1 MNEESDVRNT
11 DKNRSVTYNF
21 IMNVILTGS
30 NILFPLLTYPY
41 ASRILKPYG
50 MGMVSFA
57 NAVITYFTMF
67 AQLGIPTYGIRVCA
81 KVRDDREK
89 LSRTV
94 QEILI
99 INMVTCFLSYAAFFV
114 AVFCNARLRQEK
126 TLFLVMSVLIFFNT
140 LGVEWLYKGLEQYTY
155 ITVRS
160 IIFKFIA
167 FVCIFVFVHNSDD
180 YVVYGFLTV
189 LALVGSNAMNFIN
202 LHKMISVRP
211 TGNYHF
217 RQHMKPILVFFGM
230 SIATTIYT
238 NMDSVM
244 LGFIKGA
251 DENGCYDAA
260 VKIKNILVSVVTSLG
275 TVLLPRV
282 SYHWEKGNKKEF
294 WTLAK
299 KAAAFEIIAGGSL
312 AVFFIIFAQSTIYL
326 VSGKLFERAIL
337 PMEIIMPTLFLIGL
351 SNITGIQILIP
362 MGKEKY
368 VLYSEIAGAIVNL
381 IVNAVLIPRL
391 GASGA
396 AIGTVSAEFIVLIYQ
411 MCVLRKD
418 LGKLFKGIQIWKII
432 TAIGLAALASLA
444 VRRSSIPVFLSLL
457 AGGIFFFAVYG
468 IVLLIL
474 RESVV
479 WEYWNTGK
487 SYINK
492 FLKKRH

>member
-1 MNEESDVRNT
+1 MKKAD
-11 DKNRSVTYNF
+11 NRSVTYNF

-57 NAVITYFTMF
+57 NAIITYFTMF

-94 QEILI
+94 QEVLI
-99 INMVTCFLSYAAFFV
+99 INMITCFLSYAAFF
-114 AVFCNARLRQEK
+114 AAIFFTPRLRQEK
-126 TLFLVMSVLIFFNT
+126 TLFLVMGILIFFNT

-160 IIFKFIA
+160 IIFKFVA
-167 FVCIFVFVHNSDD
+167 FVCIFVFIHNSDD
-180 YVVYGFLTV
+180 YVAYGFFTV

-211 TGNYHF
+211 VGGYHF
-217 RQHMKPILVFFGM
+217 RQHLKPIFVFFGM
-230 SIATTIYT
+230 SVATTIYT

-282 SYHWEKGNKKEF
+282 SYHWEKGPRKEF
-294 WTLAK
+294 WKLAK

-312 AVFFIIFAQSTIYL
+312 AMFFIIFANPASHRTQQYHRNTDTDSYGKRKICPVFRNCRSHHQPDYQCNSDSETGSFRSCHRNSLCGTGCSGLSDVYFEKRSWKTLRRSGDLEIRYCGLSGIRGIHGHSPEQSFNI
-326 VSGKLFERAIL
+326 SDAPCRGNCIL
-337 PMEIIMPTLFLIGL
+337 P
-351 SNITGIQILIP
+351 GIWN
-362 MGKEKY
+362 Y
-368 VLYSEIAGAIVNL
+368 
-381 IVNAVLIPRL
+381 
-391 GASGA
+391 ASGSE
-396 AIGTVSAEFIVLIYQ
+396 GVHR
-411 MCVLRKD
+411 M
-418 LGKLFKGIQIWKII
+418 
-432 TAIGLAALASLA
+432 
-444 VRRSSIPVFLSLL
+444 
-457 AGGIFFFAVYG
+457 
-468 IVLLIL
+468 
-474 RESVV
+474 
-479 WEYWNTGK
+479 
-487 SYINK
+487 
-492 FLKKRH
+492 